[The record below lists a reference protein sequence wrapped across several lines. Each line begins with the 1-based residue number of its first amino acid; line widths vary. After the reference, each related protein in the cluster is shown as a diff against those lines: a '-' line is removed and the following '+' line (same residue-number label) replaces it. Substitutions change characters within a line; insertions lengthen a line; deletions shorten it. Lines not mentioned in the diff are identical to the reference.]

1 MSRLTKRYLSRNVLR
16 RVDLDFLFM
25 GAREEHGID
34 FVTVRAINKE
44 VIAFKSLLQNN
55 LGLVMAPE
63 DNLVAANTAAFTM
76 TISNKSN

>member
-1 MSRLTKRYLSRNVLR
+1 MS
-16 RVDLDFLFM
+16 
-25 GAREEHGID
+25 AREKHCIN
-34 FVTVRAINKE
+34 FVAVRAINKE
-44 VIAFKSLLQNN
+44 VISFKSLLQNN